1 MSWRPR
7 ARLAAFFGLLA
18 GLLASSGWP
27 GEPAGEAAAP
37 RTRVRLSSVE
47 VVAGGGDPGDG
58 GPAAEALFTGI
69 GGLAVDPAGNVFLS
83 DPGDNRVRR
92 IDARTGIIT
101 TVAGNGLLAGAGPSQ
116 PATAQ
121 ALRGPSPLA
130 IDPEGR
136 HLWVGEV
143 LSRSLRKID
152 LARGTME
159 DLGAPPGGFGHPAG
173 IAWTPSGIVVA
184 DSQQGQ
190 LWKLGAGG
198 AWTGLLPEGRR
209 PDGAI
214 RTVAGDRRGRLYMA
228 EYFAHRVLRWDPA
241 TGQMDTA
248 AGLGDSPLRKP
259 DGIAFDREGN
269 LVIADSGN
277 RRICR
282 LDAAGG
288 RLQTLAEAGPAG
300 TDGRWAPGPIA
311 LDAQGNLWVGDLR
324 SNRLLRFARGAAAP
338 VVAAGGGGI
347 GDGGPALAARL
358 AHPGGVLA
366 DDEGN
371 IYISDTLHHRV
382 RVIDA
387 ATGRIRTL
395 AGTGASG
402 YNGDGIPAASAGIG
416 YPARLQRDG
425 WGRIY
430 VGDYSNHRVRRIDPE
445 SGLISTVAGNGSAG
459 EDGDGGMAVA
469 APLRNPYA
477 LLLEERSL
485 IIASTS
491 TPALRQMDLVAGRIF
506 TVRIRR
512 TEESEIPVFHG
523 VARWRDHLVLAAP
536 SPGSIEILRDDKL
549 VRLIGAPDI
558 DSPQDVAVSP
568 KGELYICETGRN
580 RVVKWNGEGLEVI
593 VENLGQPGSIA
604 FDPNGNLLIADTLH
618 NRVLRVRLGLQPGMQ
633 LADLSGSRPQRRLS
647 KISATIPKGS
657 AK

>member
-1 MSWRPR
+1 MSRGSRVRRRPR
-7 ARLAAFFGLLA
+7 APSAVLCGLLA
-18 GLLASSGWP
+18 GGLLVPSGWS
-27 GEPAGEAAAP
+27 GEPAGEEAAP
-37 RTRVRLSSVE
+37 RTRVRLSSIE
-47 VVAGGGDPGDG
+47 VVAGGGDRGDG

-83 DPGDNRVRR
+83 DSGDNRVRR

-101 TVAGNGLLAGAGPSQ
+101 TVAGTGLLVDAGPSQ

-121 ALRGPSPLA
+121 AVRGPAALA

-136 HLWVGEV
+136 YLWVGEA
-143 LSRSLRKID
+143 LSRSVRKID
-152 LARGTME
+152 LARGTLE
-159 DLGAPPGGFGHPAG
+159 DLGAPPGGFGHPSG

-184 DSQQGQ
+184 DSLQGQ

-198 AWTGLLPEGRR
+198 SWTGLLPEGTR
-209 PDGAI
+209 PDGTI

-248 AGLGDSPLRKP
+248 AGPGDSPLRKP
-259 DGIAFDREGN
+259 DGIAFDGEGN

-282 LDAAGG
+282 LDLASG

-300 TDGRWAPGPIA
+300 TEDRWAPGPIA
-311 LDAQGNLWVGDLR
+311 VDARGNIWVGDLQR
-324 SNRLLRFARGAAAP
+324 NRLLRFARGTSAP
-338 VVAAGGGGI
+338 VVVAGGGDI
-347 GDGGPALAARL
+347 RDGGPALAARL

-366 DDEGN
+366 DAAGN

-395 AGTGASG
+395 AGTGASR
-402 YNGDGIPAASAGIG
+402 YNGDGIPAASANLG
-416 YPARLQRDG
+416 YPARLQMDAG
-425 WGRIY
+425 GRIY
-430 VGDYSNHRVRRIDPE
+430 VGDYSNHRVRRIDLE

-459 EDGDGGMAVA
+459 EDGDGGMAAA
-469 APLRNPYA
+469 APLVNPYA
-477 LLLEERSL
+477 LLLEDRSL
-485 IIASTS
+485 IIVSGMS
-491 TPALRQMDLVAGRIF
+491 PALRQMDLVTGRIF
-506 TVRIRR
+506 TVRMRR
-512 TEESEIPVFHG
+512 IEEIPVFFG
-523 VARWRDHLVLAAP
+523 VARWREQLVLASP
-536 SPGSIEILRDDKL
+536 RPGSIDILQDDKL

-580 RVVKWNGEGLEVI
+580 RVVKWNGEKLEVI
-593 VENLGQPGSIA
+593 VENLGQPSAIA
-604 FDPNGNLLIADTLH
+604 FDPIGNLLIADTLH

-633 LADLSGSRPQRRLS
+633 LADRALQLRRSGS
-647 KISATIPKGS
+647 
-657 AK
+657 